1 LRSKTF
7 SKTTRY
13 VFSHALLSS
22 PVPASIPSFTA
33 PRTYPKSAVL
43 IVCASSQLNPD
54 ETFLELIQGL
64 EDNRPTVDDW
74 ERRAILKGGTWIYD
88 TLKPFAKGRGK
99 KGKKGVD
106 VMGLVGQLEEW
117 VGAEWT
123 GLRPREVVRVV
134 GSEESGDEGENDGEG
149 EGDGGEVEA
158 VEEMKGEVVK
168 MDVDE
173 A

>member
-1 LRSKTF
+1 
-7 SKTTRY
+7 
-13 VFSHALLSS
+13 
-22 PVPASIPSFTA
+22 
-33 PRTYPKSAVL
+33 
-43 IVCASSQLNPD
+43 
-54 ETFLELIQGL
+54 
-64 EDNRPTVDDW
+64 
-74 ERRAILKGGTWIYD
+74 
-88 TLKPFAKGRGK
+88 
-99 KGKKGVD
+99 
-106 VMGLVGQLEEW
+106 MGLVGQLEEW